1 MTSIILLVFAVILCI
16 MAVYIS
22 YTGIKRY
29 NNDEPK
35 NDSFYKQFLHVP
47 NMLKYTFI
55 FNIICV
61 VLVLGIFIINVI

>member
-1 MTSIILLVFAVILCI
+1 MTNIILLFFSIILCI
-16 MAVYIS
+16 IAVYIS
-22 YTGIKRY
+22 YTRIKLY
-29 NNDEPK
+29 NKDEYK

>member
-1 MTSIILLVFAVILCI
+1 MTNIILLVFAVILCLI
-16 MAVYIS
+16 AVFIS

-29 NNDEPK
+29 SNDDPK
-35 NDSFYKQFLHVP
+35 NDSFYKQFIHVP